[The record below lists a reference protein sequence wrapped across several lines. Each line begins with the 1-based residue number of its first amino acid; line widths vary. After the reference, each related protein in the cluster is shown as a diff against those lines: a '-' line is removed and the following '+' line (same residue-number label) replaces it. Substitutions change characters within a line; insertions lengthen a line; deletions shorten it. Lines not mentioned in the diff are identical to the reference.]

1 MVLLGHHVDP
11 HLVAL
16 VVLRLQVRGYGHLML
31 LSLLFILCLVNTA
44 LLPAVRR
51 RVQIGQTRLRLQW
64 LLLIVEKYRIA
75 YRPMVLPW
83 RTPSATTPFQRRQIA
98 QQAAPTR
105 IGLLRCHCL
114 DDGRRRGTVYV
125 WHIVML
131 ITALSRAVR
140 IVTVH
145 EAFLFEEVAASGLP
159 SLV

>member
-1 MVLLGHHVDP
+1 MVVLLGHHVDP
-11 HLVAL
+11 HLVAVL
-16 VVLRLQVRGYGHLML
+16 VVLRLKVRGYSHLVL

-75 YRPMVLPW
+75 YRPMVLPR
-83 RTPSATTPFQRRQIA
+83 RTPSFQRRQIA

-114 DDGRRRGTVYV
+114 DYGRRRRTVYV
-125 WHIVML
+125 RHIVML
-131 ITALSRAVR
+131 ITALSAPCVR
-140 IVTVH
+140 VVTVH

-159 SLV
+159 GLV